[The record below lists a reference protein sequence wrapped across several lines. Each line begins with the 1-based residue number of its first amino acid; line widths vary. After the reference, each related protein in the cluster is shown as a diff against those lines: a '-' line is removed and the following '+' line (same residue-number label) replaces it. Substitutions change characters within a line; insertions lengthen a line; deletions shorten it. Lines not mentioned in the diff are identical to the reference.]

1 LNKFPPLKAR
11 ILIMETTETT
21 STPFP
26 NIPPVIES
34 DDREYHDSGVPSTV
48 AIAGHPLH
56 PLTVIFPIAFL
67 AAALGSDFGY
77 WLTEDFFWARASL
90 WLIGL
95 GLVGGIIAALTGL
108 SDFLKIERV
117 RKRTAGWTHLILNVA
132 ILAFTALNFFLRL
145 GNPEVRIIPWGL
157 FLSLV
162 VGTLTSITGWF
173 GAELSYR
180 HKIGVVGAGS
190 RRYP

>member
-1 LNKFPPLKAR
+1 
-11 ILIMETTETT
+11 METTETN

-26 NIPPVIES
+26 NIPPIIES
-34 DDREYHDSGVPSTV
+34 DDREYHDTGVPSTV

-56 PLTVIFPIAFL
+56 PLSVIFPIAFL

-77 WLTEDFFWARASL
+77 WLTRDFFWARASL

-95 GLVGGIIAALTGL
+95 GLAGGAIAAIIGM

-117 RKRTAGWTHLILNVA
+117 RKRAAGWTHLILNIA
-132 ILAFTALNFFLRL
+132 ILVLTAVNFILRL
-145 GNPEVRIIPWGL
+145 GDPESRIIPLGL
-157 FLSLV
+157 LISLV
-162 VGTLTSITGWF
+162 VGTLTSASGWF

-190 RRYP
+190 KRYP

>member
-1 LNKFPPLKAR
+1 
-11 ILIMETTETT
+11 MESTDTTQTS

-34 DDREYHDSGVPSTV
+34 NDSEYLDTGVPSTV

-56 PLTVIFPIAFL
+56 PLSVIFPIAFL
-67 AAALGSDFGY
+67 AAALGSDIGY
-77 WLTEDFFWARASL
+77 WLTGDFFWARASL

-95 GLVGGIIAALTGL
+95 GLAGGLLAAAIGL
-108 SDFLKIERV
+108 SDFMKIERV
-117 RKRTAGWTHLILNVA
+117 RKRTAGWVHLILNVA
-132 ILAFTALNFFLRL
+132 ILVLSLVNFLLRW
-145 GNPEVRIIPWGL
+145 GDAESRIVPWGL
-157 FLSLV
+157 LISLV
-162 VGTLTSITGWF
+162 VGTLTSASGWF

>member
-1 LNKFPPLKAR
+1 
-11 ILIMETTETT
+11 MESTETT
-21 STPFP
+21 QTSSTPFP

-34 DDREYHDSGVPSTV
+34 NDSEYVDSGVPSTV

-56 PLTVIFPIAFL
+56 PLSVIFPIAFL
-67 AAALGSDFGY
+67 AAALGSDIGY
-77 WLTEDFFWARASL
+77 WLTGDFFWARASL

-95 GLVGGIIAALTGL
+95 GLAGGLLAAAIGL
-108 SDFLKIERV
+108 SDFVKIERV
-117 RKRTAGWTHLILNVA
+117 RKRTAGWVHLILNVS
-132 ILAFTALNFFLRL
+132 ILVLSLINFLLRW
-145 GNPEVRIIPWGL
+145 GDAESRIVPWGL
-157 FLSLV
+157 SISLL
-162 VGTLTSITGWF
+162 VGTLTSASGWF

>member
-1 LNKFPPLKAR
+1 
-11 ILIMETTETT
+11 METTEPN

-26 NIPPVIES
+26 NLPPIIES
-34 DDREYHDSGVPSTV
+34 DDREYLDTGVPSTV

-56 PLTVIFPIAFL
+56 PLSVIFPIAFL

-77 WLTEDFFWARASL
+77 WLTRDFFWARASV

-95 GLVGGIIAALTGL
+95 GLVTGAIASVIGM
-108 SDFLKIERV
+108 SDFLQIERV
-117 RKRTAGWTHLILNVA
+117 RKRTAGWTHLILNIS
-132 ILAFTALNFFLRL
+132 ILVFTALNFFLRWGDAESNL
-145 GNPEVRIIPWGL
+145 LPWGL
-157 FLSLV
+157 ILSLI
-162 VGTLTSITGWF
+162 VGTLTSLTGWF

-190 RRYP
+190 KRYP

>member
-1 LNKFPPLKAR
+1 
-11 ILIMETTETT
+11 METTETT
-21 STPFP
+21 QANSTPFP

-34 DDREYHDSGVPSTV
+34 NDSDYRDPGVPSTV

-56 PLTVIFPIAFL
+56 PLSVIFPIAFL
-67 AAALGSDFGY
+67 ALALGTDFGY
-77 WLTEDFFWARASL
+77 WLTRDFFWARASI

-95 GLVGGIIAALTGL
+95 GLAGGVFAAAIGL

-117 RKRTAGWTHLILNVA
+117 RKRTAGWVHLILNVS
-132 ILAFTALNFFLRL
+132 ILVLTLFNFLLRL
-145 GNPEVRIIPWGL
+145 GDPEARILPWGL
-157 FLSLV
+157 VLSLI
-162 VGTLTSITGWF
+162 VGTLTSASGWF

>member
-1 LNKFPPLKAR
+1 M
-11 ILIMETTETT
+11 METTETT
-21 STPFP
+21 QQTTSTPYP
-26 NIPPVIES
+26 NIPPIIES
-34 DDREYHDSGVPSTV
+34 DDREYRDSGVPSTV

-56 PLTVIFPIAFL
+56 PLSVIFPIAFL

-77 WLTEDFFWARASL
+77 WLTRDPFWARASL

-95 GLVGGIIAALTGL
+95 GLAGGLIAAAIGL

-117 RKRTAGWTHLILNVA
+117 RKRSAGWAHLILNVS
-132 ILAFTALNFFLRL
+132 ILVLTLFNFLLRL
-145 GNPEVRIIPWGL
+145 GNAESRILPWGL
-157 FLSLV
+157 LLSLV
-162 VGTLTSITGWF
+162 VGTLTSASGWF

-190 RRYP
+190 KRYP

>member
-1 LNKFPPLKAR
+1 
-11 ILIMETTETT
+11 METMETSETT
-21 STPFP
+21 SASSPFP
-26 NIPPVIES
+26 NIPPMIES
-34 DDREYHDSGVPSTV
+34 DDREYRDTGVPSTV

-56 PLTVIFPIAFL
+56 PLSVIFPIAFL

-77 WLTEDFFWARASL
+77 WLTRDYFWARASL

-95 GLVGGIIAALTGL
+95 GLVGGLIAAAIGL

-117 RKRTAGWTHLILNVA
+117 RKRTAGWAHLILNVS
-132 ILAFTALNFFLRL
+132 ILVLTLLNFILRW
-145 GNPEVRIIPWGL
+145 GDAEARILPWGL
-157 FLSLV
+157 LISLV
-162 VGTLTSITGWF
+162 VGTLTSVSGWF

-190 RRYP
+190 KRYP

>member
-1 LNKFPPLKAR
+1 
-11 ILIMETTETT
+11 MESTGTESN

-26 NIPPVIES
+26 NIPPIIES
-34 DDREYHDSGVPSTV
+34 DNREYQDSGVPSTV

-56 PLTVIFPIAFL
+56 PLTMIFPIAFL
-67 AAALGSDFGY
+67 TGGLGSDFAY
-77 WLTEDFFWARASL
+77 WLTKDFFWARASL

-95 GLVGGIIAALTGL
+95 GLIGGLIAAITGM

-117 RKRTAGWTHLILNVA
+117 RKRTAGWMHLFLNVT
-132 ILAFTALNFFLRL
+132 ILALTSINLILRL
-145 GNPEVRIIPWGL
+145 GDAEARILPWG
-157 FLSLV
+157 FILSLV

>member
-1 LNKFPPLKAR
+1 
-11 ILIMETTETT
+11 METTETN

-26 NIPPVIES
+26 NLPPIIES
-34 DDREYHDSGVPSTV
+34 DDREYLDSGVPSTV

-77 WLTEDFFWARASL
+77 WLTNDFFWARASL

-95 GLVGGIIAALTGL
+95 GLVGGVIAALTGM

-117 RKRTAGWTHLILNVA
+117 RKRTAGWAHLILNVS
-132 ILAFTALNFFLRL
+132 ILVLSALNFILRL
-145 GNPEVRIIPWGL
+145 GNPESRILPWGL

>member
-1 LNKFPPLKAR
+1 
-11 ILIMETTETT
+11 MESTETT
-21 STPFP
+21 QTNSTPFP

-34 DDREYHDSGVPSTV
+34 NDSEYLDTGVPSTV

-56 PLTVIFPIAFL
+56 PLSVIFPIAFL
-67 AAALGSDFGY
+67 AAALGSDIGY
-77 WLTEDFFWARASL
+77 WLTGDFFWARASL

-95 GLVGGIIAALTGL
+95 GLAGGLLAAAIGM

-117 RKRTAGWTHLILNVA
+117 RKRTAGWVHLILNVS
-132 ILAFTALNFFLRL
+132 ILLLSLINFLLRW
-145 GNPEVRIIPWGL
+145 GDAESRIVPWGL
-157 FLSLV
+157 LISLV
-162 VGTLTSITGWF
+162 VGTLTSASGWF

>member
-1 LNKFPPLKAR
+1 
-11 ILIMETTETT
+11 MESTDTTSTN

-26 NIPPVIES
+26 NIPPIIES
-34 DDREYHDSGVPSTV
+34 DDREFRDSGVPSTV

-77 WLTEDFFWARASL
+77 WLTDDFFWARASL

-95 GLVGGIIAALTGL
+95 GLVGGLIAAITGM
-108 SDFLKIERV
+108 SDFLRIERV
-117 RKRTAGWTHLILNVA
+117 RKRTAGWIHMILNVS
-132 ILAFTALNFFLRL
+132 ILVLTALNFILRL
-145 GNPEVRIIPWGL
+145 GNAESRILPWGL
-157 FLSLV
+157 LLSLV

-190 RRYP
+190 KRYP

>member
-1 LNKFPPLKAR
+1 
-11 ILIMETTETT
+11 METTDTT
-21 STPFP
+21 QTGSTPFP

-34 DDREYHDSGVPSTV
+34 NDSEYLDSGVPSTV

-56 PLTVIFPIAFL
+56 PLSVIFPIAFL
-67 AAALGSDFGY
+67 AAALGSDIGY
-77 WLTEDFFWARASL
+77 WLTGDFFWARASL

-95 GLVGGIIAALTGL
+95 GLGGGVLASAIGL
-108 SDFLKIERV
+108 SDFFKIERV
-117 RKRTAGWTHLILNVA
+117 RKRTAGWAHLILNVS
-132 ILAFTALNFFLRL
+132 ILVLSLVNFLLRF
-145 GNPEVRIIPWGL
+145 GNAESRILPWGL
-157 FLSLV
+157 LISLI
-162 VGTLTSITGWF
+162 VGTLTSLSGWF

>member
-1 LNKFPPLKAR
+1 
-11 ILIMETTETT
+11 METTDTT
-21 STPFP
+21 QTGSTPFP

-34 DDREYHDSGVPSTV
+34 NDSEYVDSGVPSTV

-67 AAALGSDFGY
+67 GAALGSDFGY
-77 WLTEDFFWARASL
+77 WLTRDFFWARASF

-95 GLVGGIIAALTGL
+95 GLGLGLIAAATGL

-117 RKRTAGWTHLILNVA
+117 RKRTAGWVHLILNVS
-132 ILAFTALNFFLRL
+132 ILVLSLINFLLRL
-145 GNPEVRIIPWGL
+145 GDAESRILPWGL
-157 FLSLV
+157 LISLV
-162 VGTLTSITGWF
+162 VGTLTSASGWF

>member
-1 LNKFPPLKAR
+1 
-11 ILIMETTETT
+11 METTDTT
-21 STPFP
+21 QTGSTPFP

-34 DDREYHDSGVPSTV
+34 NDSEYRDTGVPSTV

-56 PLTVIFPIAFL
+56 SLSVIFPIAFL
-67 AAALGSDFGY
+67 AAALGSDIGY
-77 WLTEDFFWARASL
+77 WLTGDFFWARASL

-95 GLVGGIIAALTGL
+95 GLAGGILASAIGL

-117 RKRTAGWTHLILNVA
+117 RKRTAGWTHLILNVS
-132 ILAFTALNFFLRL
+132 ILVLSLVNFLLRL
-145 GNPEVRIIPWGL
+145 GDAESRIVPWGL
-157 FLSLV
+157 LISLV
-162 VGTLTSITGWF
+162 VGTLTSASGWF

-180 HKIGVVGAGS
+180 HKIGVVGGGS

>member
-1 LNKFPPLKAR
+1 
-11 ILIMETTETT
+11 METTDTT
-21 STPFP
+21 QTGSTPFP

-34 DDREYHDSGVPSTV
+34 NDSEYVDSGVPSTV

-56 PLTVIFPIAFL
+56 PLSVIFPIAFL
-67 AAALGSDFGY
+67 AAALGSDVGY
-77 WLTEDFFWARASL
+77 WLTSDFFWARASL

-95 GLVGGIIAALTGL
+95 GLGGGVLAAAIGL
-108 SDFLKIERV
+108 SDFMKIERV
-117 RKRTAGWTHLILNVA
+117 RKRTAGWAHLILNVA
-132 ILAFTALNFFLRL
+132 ILALSLINFLLRW
-145 GNPEVRIIPWGL
+145 GDAESRIVPWGL
-157 FLSLV
+157 LISLV
-162 VGTLTSITGWF
+162 VGTLTSVSGWF

>member
-1 LNKFPPLKAR
+1 
-11 ILIMETTETT
+11 METTETTQTT

-26 NIPPVIES
+26 NIPPLIES
-34 DDREYHDSGVPSTV
+34 DDREYNDTGVPSTV

-77 WLTEDFFWARASL
+77 WLTNDFFWARASL

-95 GLVGGIIAALTGL
+95 GLAGGSIAALTGI

-117 RKRTAGWTHLILNVA
+117 RKRQAGWAHLILNVS
-132 ILAFTALNFFLRL
+132 ILALTLVNFLLRL
-145 GNPEVRIIPWGL
+145 GHTESRILPWGL
-157 FLSLV
+157 LLSLI
-162 VGTLTSITGWF
+162 VGTLTSISGWF

-180 HKIGVVGAGS
+180 HKIGVVGSGS
-190 RRYP
+190 KRYP

>member
-1 LNKFPPLKAR
+1 
-11 ILIMETTETT
+11 METTETS

-26 NIPPVIES
+26 NVPPIIES
-34 DDREYHDSGVPSTV
+34 DDREYRDSGVPSTV

-56 PLTVIFPIAFL
+56 PLSVIFPIAFL

-77 WLTEDFFWARASL
+77 WLTRDFFWARASL

-95 GLVGGIIAALTGL
+95 GLAGGVIAAVIGL
-108 SDFLKIERV
+108 SDFLQIERV
-117 RKRTAGWTHLILNVA
+117 RKRTAGWAHLILNVS
-132 ILAFTALNFFLRL
+132 LLVLTLVNFLLRL
-145 GNPEVRIIPWGL
+145 GDVESRILPWGL
-157 FLSLV
+157 SLSLI
-162 VGTLTSITGWF
+162 VGILTSISGWF

>member
-1 LNKFPPLKAR
+1 
-11 ILIMETTETT
+11 METTDTT
-21 STPFP
+21 QTNSTPFP

-34 DDREYHDSGVPSTV
+34 NDSEYRDSGVPSTV

-56 PLTVIFPIAFL
+56 PLSVIFPIAFL
-67 AAALGSDFGY
+67 AAALGSDIGY
-77 WLTEDFFWARASL
+77 WLTRDFFWARASL

-95 GLVGGIIAALTGL
+95 GLAGGLLAAAIGL

-117 RKRTAGWTHLILNVA
+117 RKRTAGWAHLILNVA
-132 ILAFTALNFFLRL
+132 ILVLSLVNFLLRW
-145 GNPEVRIIPWGL
+145 GDAESRIVPWGL
-157 FLSLV
+157 LISLV
-162 VGTLTSITGWF
+162 VGTLTSISGWF

>member
-1 LNKFPPLKAR
+1 
-11 ILIMETTETT
+11 METTENQQTT

-26 NIPPVIES
+26 NIPPIIES
-34 DDREYHDSGVPSTV
+34 DDREYLDSGVPSTV

-56 PLTVIFPIAFL
+56 PLSVIFPIAFL
-67 AAALGSDFGY
+67 AAALGSDVGY
-77 WLTEDFFWARASL
+77 WLTKDFFWARASL

-95 GLVGGIIAALTGL
+95 GLAGGAIASLIGI

-117 RKRTAGWTHLILNVA
+117 RKRQAGWVHLILNVS
-132 ILAFTALNFFLRL
+132 ILVLTLVNFLIRL
-145 GNPEVRIIPWGL
+145 GNIESSILPWGL
-157 FLSLV
+157 IISLV
-162 VGTLTSITGWF
+162 VGTLTSASGWF

-190 RRYP
+190 KRYP